1 MLGATRLQVRRRAF
15 AAIACAWF
23 VLAGLS
29 GMRHE
34 ATVAHVVDPLTGQ
47 IHHAAAPA
55 VGQHSIH
62 DSDYHGAT
70 SHDSENDACPIST
83 ALHQALDARVGQPV
97 LAATLRVTQPAAI
110 VRAVAI
116 AIAGIYRFA
125 PKTSPPSLA

>member
-1 MLGATRLQVRRRAF
+1 
-15 AAIACAWF
+15 

-62 DSDYHGAT
+62 DSDYHAAT
-70 SHDSENDACPIST
+70 SHDSDSDVCPISI
-83 ALHQALDARVGQPV
+83 ALHQACDARVAQPT
-97 LAATLRVTQPAAI
+97 LATTLHVTRPAAI
-110 VRAVAI
+110 ARAIAVAI
-116 AIAGIYRFA
+116 AGVYRFA